1 MHKLMDYLNNNTLT
15 PSDSALG
22 EVANS
27 DWWNYVSPEFDNIIW
42 EMFYDRTI
50 FINRKFPVY
59 DTQVTYNNIL
69 RTFAITLRTKAR
81 QFERLYNVIMKD
93 YEPLWNVDG
102 VTGTIAQDSHTGT
115 DTSAKT
121 GTDTSAQTGTDRTAS
136 SGNDSVTHSGRDID
150 TLSGSDGNSHSITK
164 DDHTKTGSETIAV
177 TGTDINEKAVTT
189 FDSAALSENQFVP
202 TEKDGITHGKT
213 DTHTYN
219 NLKDAHELTE
229 SGSTTYG
236 KVDTYQHGHVET
248 TAHGKTDTT
257 TYGKTD
263 QVTHNTLDTITKN
276 LKDEHIDL
284 VIRQGN
290 IGTTKSQ
297 DMLLDELGAWS
308 SAMTDFILYVVRT
321 CVNSCTYACEG
332 VE

>member
-22 EVANS
+22 DVAS
-27 DWWNYVSPEFDNIIW
+27 ADWWNYVSPEFDNIIW
-42 EMFYDRTI
+42 SMFYDRTI

-59 DTQVTYNNIL
+59 DTEVTYNNIL

-93 YEPLWNVDG
+93 S
-102 VTGTIAQDSHTGT
+102 T
-115 DTSAKT
+115 AKT
-121 GTDTSAQTGTDRTAS
+121 GTDTSALSGTDRVAS

-189 FDSAALSENQFVP
+189 FDSAALSENQYVP

-219 NLKDAHELTE
+219 NLKDAHELIE

-284 VIRQGN
+284 VIKQGN
-290 IGTTKSQ
+290 IGVTKSQ